1 MKPFSL
7 DHKSALPPYQ
17 QVLRELKLQIMSGF
31 IPDGELLPSIRDL
44 ARYLK
49 LNPNTVAKAYYSLES
64 EGLVACRQGSGCR
77 ARSPR
82 RHQDNRMVRQMAQA
96 ECRLFLEK
104 AFALGL
110 KKEEILD
117 ILQGELEHEQLPAES

>member
-7 DHKSALPPYQ
+7 DQKSALPAYQ
-17 QVLRELKLQIMSGF
+17 QVLQELKIQIMSGL
-31 IPDGELLPSIRDL
+31 IPEGEQLPSIRDL

-64 EGLVACRQGSGCR
+64 EGLVVCRQGSGCR
-77 ARSPR
+77 ARALR
-82 RHQDNRMVRQMAQA
+82 KHQDNRMARQMAQA

-117 ILQGELEHEQLPAES
+117 ILQGELNHETSPVES